1 MKLLDHIKIWNKWRK
16 RNTNSQFYKFLV
28 LVGFIHSP
36 TMSVFKMSDYP
47 DNCVEFVEMSD
58 LLIEKESENNETDRC

>member
-28 LVGFIHSP
+28 LVGLRHSP
-36 TMSVFKMSDYP
+36 TFMVLKMFDYP
-47 DNCVEFVEMSD
+47 DDCVEFVEMSD

>member
-1 MKLLDHIKIWNKWRK
+1 MKLLNHIQIWNKWRK
-16 RNTNSQFYKFLV
+16 RNTNSQLYKFLV

-47 DNCVEFVEMSD
+47 DNCVEFVG
-58 LLIEKESENNETDRC
+58 ITREKEGEK